1 MQNKGIINIS
11 GISES
16 RCAPVISHLSKE
28 EGQSL
33 IITATAA
40 RANKLALD
48 LSFFSRKEILVL
60 PPEDQMFLRFE
71 ARNHDLLIERLR
83 ALTALRTGKDCIVVA
98 PVSAAVK
105 KITPHKNFESSS
117 MKISLGDDL
126 DLGKVKESLV
136 KLGYERMELV
146 DTKGQFSLR
155 GGILDIFTPDSEL
168 PYRIELFDTEV
179 DSIRN
184 FDIETQRSVENLQFV
199 ENQPGVLVKTSEYHN
214 SSLTKTSDFRHFL
227 ILHILFHFQSCI
239 YLSYKKSRKD
249 S

>member
-105 KITPHKNFESSS
+105 RLMPHRYFDSAS
-117 MKISLGDDL
+117 MTLHLGDDINPEH
-126 DLGKVKESLV
+126 VKESLIRM
-136 KLGYERMELV
+136 GYERMDLV
-146 DTKGQFSLR
+146 DSRGQFSMR
-155 GGILDIFTPDSEL
+155 GGIIDIFTIVWFFS
-168 PYRIELFDTEV
+168 
-179 DSIRN
+179 
-184 FDIETQRSVENLQFV
+184 
-199 ENQPGVLVKTSEYHN
+199 
-214 SSLTKTSDFRHFL
+214 
-227 ILHILFHFQSCI
+227 
-239 YLSYKKSRKD
+239 
-249 S
+249 